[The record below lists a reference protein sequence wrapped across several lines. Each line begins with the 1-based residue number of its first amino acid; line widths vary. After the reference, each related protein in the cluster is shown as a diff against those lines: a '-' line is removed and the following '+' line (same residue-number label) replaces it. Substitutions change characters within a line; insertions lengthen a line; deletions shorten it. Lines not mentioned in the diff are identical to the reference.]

1 MLLQMI
7 ACDAYKG
14 AKRRKQF
21 QIKQECQT
29 ALAPFL
35 LLIFQF
41 AFLYV
46 FVFFLMLNMF
56 CKRSAL
62 YYV

>member
-1 MLLQMI
+1 MLLQVV

-41 AFLYV
+41 GFL
-46 FVFFLMLNMF
+46 FVKFFF
-56 CKRSAL
+56 FF
-62 YYV
+62 

>member
-1 MLLQMI
+1 MLLQMV

-41 AFLYV
+41 V
-46 FVFFLMLNMF
+46 FVFLMLNMF
-56 CKRSAL
+56 CKRSTL

>member
-1 MLLQMI
+1 MLLQVV

-41 AFLYV
+41 VFLFV
-46 FVFFLMLNMF
+46 FVFF
-56 CKRSAL
+56 SDA
-62 YYV
+62 